1 MKNPFATIGVNLC
14 DKNKMRFIFKY
25 YHRCYLATFVSVV
38 MVAGITSTVFAQSPL
53 LGHSL
58 NETDAY
64 GDVLFDW
71 KLQSAAQALEVGL
84 PSIAIRLY
92 SEMLSIEPLADDK
105 VANLLFLKAIAYI
118 AGGKFY
124 EARESLESVL
134 PSERGSRFW
143 LHWSVANYGDG
154 FNIDI
159 LALRTAY
166 AKVDINELIDI
177 DLAWY
182 HLLGGLLDEASNK
195 EDDLIEAAWTRA
207 ESAAISDTQA
217 AFFRS
222 LILRQKL
229 LGSELDDSLVTDMRV
244 QLDRLD
250 GVAAIAYAKE
260 YAVLLYKM
268 QRIDEAVAVIDT
280 ELESSSE
287 NYGDIARE
295 QLRLLRAMII
305 GKETAEGQIALRELI
320 RSGKDRLVMEVALQ
334 LLARADNPERDFS
347 EFLNE
352 MISRSEP
359 HSLLPHLYYLRCQL
373 ALFDGDLSVAEA
385 DASILLEQFPGMSQI
400 ENVYQ
405 LLAYAALQ
413 RSPAQYRTAA
423 DLLTQLRDQS
433 DLVAQRDRL
442 NMWIGDC
449 YFLNKDYTNAA
460 DFYQASNRS
469 SGALSEELF
478 LRIVTAEVRSGDLA
492 QALRYLD
499 ITYTEPSD
507 FDSLVRW
514 QAEWNVAQAL
524 QSQGKVGEA
533 RDRLRFLFE
542 SGIDQAV
549 PVTLD
554 LRLRWLDARLSLL
567 LGETEGLV
575 VTVEGLLRRLQSL
588 PSNLV
593 LEADIKML
601 MAELV
606 LLNVEVLFHQGDTVR
621 ATEELLR
628 LRQDYP
634 ESDCSERSYLIEA
647 AYHGSVG
654 NYSFA
659 QKTLL
664 TLSTRYPSSRLVAQS
679 IFEAAL
685 YCEKRGVDFYADA
698 VRLYNELVE
707 GFPEDSLLFTA
718 QLKQGDLLRK
728 MNDFAGAQII
738 YETLIYS
745 YPNHPQRYAAELAR
759 AECLL
764 AIAKNDATQIK
775 AVASILER
783 LMDLPNV
790 PVDFMMEIAYKW
802 AFALNASGR
811 SPEAVEVYFMSI
823 ERFLLNATSSNQL
836 GVTGRYWVSRALLDL
851 GTLLEETG
859 SLLEARKIYLKLQ
872 AYNLPGRKLAENRIS
887 NLPSTD

>member
-1 MKNPFATIGVNLC
+1 MKNPFATIRVCLC
-14 DKNKMRFIFKY
+14 HKCRMRFIFKY
-25 YHRCYLATFVSVV
+25 YHRCYKATLAFVLI
-38 MVAGITSTVFAQSPL
+38 VAGITCSTFAQVPL
-53 LGHSL
+53 MGYSL
-58 NETDAY
+58 NQPDTQ

-84 PSIAIRLY
+84 PSIALRLY
-92 SEMLSIEPLADDK
+92 DDLLSMESLADETI
-105 VANLLFLKAIAYI
+105 ANLFFLKATAYI
-118 AGGKFY
+118 ASRDFY
-124 EARESLESVL
+124 EAREALESII
-134 PSERGSRFW
+134 PSARGSRYW

-154 FNIDI
+154 LNIDI
-159 LALRTAY
+159 SALRMAY
-166 AKVDINELIDI
+166 AKVDISELIDI

-182 HLLGGLLDEASNK
+182 YLLGGLLDEASNK
-195 EDDLIEAAWTRA
+195 EDELVEAAWIRA

-229 LGSELDDSLVTDMRV
+229 SGTVPEDSLVTEMRI

-250 GVAAIAYAKE
+250 GVTAITYAKE
-260 YAVLLYKM
+260 YAVLLHKM
-268 QRIDEAVAVIDT
+268 QRIDEALAVIDK
-280 ELESSSE
+280 ELEDSSA

-295 QLRLLRAMII
+295 QLRLLQAMII
-305 GKETAEGQIALRELI
+305 GEETTEGQIALRELI

-334 LLARADNPERDFS
+334 LLARTENSESDFS
-347 EFLNE
+347 DFLNE

-373 ALFDGDLSVAEA
+373 ALFNGDLSVAEA

-433 DLVAQRDRL
+433 GLVGQTDRL

-449 YFLNKDYTNAA
+449 YFLNKDYANAA

-469 SGALSEELF
+469 SGSLSKELF
-478 LRIVTAEVRSGDLA
+478 LRIVTAEVRSGDLDA
-492 QALRYLD
+492 ALRYLD
-499 ITYTEPSD
+499 ITYTEPSYYD
-507 FDSLVRW
+507 TLVRW

-524 QSQGKVGEA
+524 QSQGKVHAA
-533 RDRLRFLFE
+533 RDRLRLLFE
-542 SGIDQAV
+542 TGTDQAV

-554 LRLRWLDARLSLL
+554 LRLRWLDARLRLL

-575 VTVEGLLRRLQSL
+575 MTVEGLLRRLQSL
-588 PSNLV
+588 PSGLV
-593 LEADIKML
+593 TGDDVKIL

-606 LLNVEVLFHQGDTVR
+606 LLTVEVLFYEGDTVK

-628 LRQDYP
+628 LREDYP
-634 ESDCSERSYLIEA
+634 QSDCSERSYLIEA

-659 QKTLL
+659 QQTLL
-664 TLSTRYPSSRLVAQS
+664 TLSTLYPSSPLVTQS

-685 YCEKRGVDFYADA
+685 YCEMRGVDFYADA

-707 GFPEDSLLFTA
+707 RFPEDSILFTA

-738 YETLIYS
+738 YETLIYT

-764 AIAKNDATQIK
+764 AIAKNDITQIE
-775 AVASILER
+775 VVVSILER

-811 SPEAVEVYFMSI
+811 SSEASEVYFMSI
-823 ERFLLNATSSNQL
+823 ERYLLNPILSDQL
-836 GVTGRYWVSRALLDL
+836 GVTGRYWASRALLDL

-887 NLPSTD
+887 NLPSTN

>member
-1 MKNPFATIGVNLC
+1 MKNPFATIGVYLC
-14 DKNKMRFIFKY
+14 HKCRMRFIFKY
-25 YHRCYLATFVSVV
+25 YYKRYQATFVSVL
-38 MVAGITSTVFAQSPL
+38 MVAGIIGSTFAQMPL

-58 NETDAY
+58 NETDTHR
-64 GDVLFDW
+64 DVLFDW

-84 PSIAIRLY
+84 ASIALGLY
-92 SEMLSIEPLADDK
+92 DDLLSIEPLADETI
-105 VANLLFLKAIAYI
+105 ANLMFLKATAYI
-118 AGGKFY
+118 AGGDFY
-124 EARESLESVL
+124 QAREALESVA
-134 PSERGSRFW
+134 PNARGSRYW

-154 FNIDI
+154 LNIDI
-159 LALRTAY
+159 VALRMAY
-166 AKVDINELIDI
+166 AKVDISELIDI

-182 HLLGGLLDEASNK
+182 YLLGGLLDEASNK
-195 EDDLIEAAWTRA
+195 EDDVVEAAWIRA
-207 ESAAISDTQA
+207 QSAAISDTQA
-217 AFFRS
+217 AFFHS

-229 LGSELDDSLVTDMRV
+229 FGRGSNDSLATEMRI
-244 QLDRLD
+244 QLDRLE
-250 GVAAIAYAKE
+250 GVTAITYAKE
-260 YAVLLYKM
+260 YAVLLHRM
-268 QRIDEAVAVIDT
+268 QRVDEAVAVIDK
-280 ELESSSE
+280 ELEDSSA

-305 GKETAEGQIALRELI
+305 GEDTPEGQIALMELI
-320 RSGKDRLVMEVALQ
+320 RSGRDRLIMEVALQ
-334 LLARADNPERDFS
+334 LLARTEDTERDFS
-347 EFLNE
+347 DFLNE

-359 HSLLPHLYYLRCQL
+359 HSLLPQLYYLRCQL
-373 ALFDGDLSVAEA
+373 ALFNGDLSVAEA

-433 DLVAQRDRL
+433 DLVAQTDQL

-449 YFLNKDYTNAA
+449 YFLNKDYENAA

-469 SGALSEELF
+469 DRALSKELF
-478 LRIVTAEVRSGDLA
+478 LRIVTAEVRSGDLEA
-492 QALRYLD
+492 ALRFLD
-499 ITYTEPSD
+499 ITYTEPSYYD
-507 FDSLVRW
+507 TLVRW

-524 QSQGKVGEA
+524 QSQGKVHVA
-533 RDRLRFLFE
+533 RDRLRLLFE
-542 SGIDQAV
+542 SGTDQAV

-554 LRLRWLDARLSLL
+554 LRLRWLDARLRLL
-567 LGETEGLV
+567 LGETDGLV
-575 VTVEGLLRRLQSL
+575 GTVETLLLRLQSL
-588 PSNLV
+588 PSGLV
-593 LEADIKML
+593 AGDEVKVL

-606 LLNVEVLFHQGDTVR
+606 LLTVEALFHQGDTVR
-621 ATEELLR
+621 ASEELLR
-628 LRQDYP
+628 LREDYP
-634 ESDCSERSYLIEA
+634 QSDCSERSYLIEA

-659 QKTLL
+659 QQTLL
-664 TLSTRYPSSRLVAQS
+664 TLSTRFPGSPLVAQS

-685 YCEKRGVDFYADA
+685 YCEKRGVDLYADA

-707 GFPEDSLLFTA
+707 RFPEDPLLFTA

-738 YETLIYS
+738 YETLIYT

-764 AIAKNDATQIK
+764 AIAKNDATQIE

-811 SPEAVEVYFMSI
+811 SSEAGEVYFMSI
-823 ERFLLNATSSNQL
+823 ERYLLNSISLDQL
-836 GVTGRYWVSRALLDL
+836 GVTGRYWASRALLDL
-851 GTLLEETG
+851 GTLLEKNG

-872 AYNLPGRKLAENRIS
+872 AYNLPGRKLAETRIS
-887 NLPSTD
+887 NLPSTN